1 MIHLRNPLRVNDH
14 WNRSSQMLI
23 WVILEPKITVPL
35 RETGRIAVNFT
46 SRIFPTP
53 MRESQAEV
61 EEQVRLNTVINFAS
75 KR

>member
-1 MIHLRNPLRVNDH
+1 MESN
-14 WNRSSQMLI
+14 
-23 WVILEPKITVPL
+23 LEPKVTAPL

-61 EEQVRLNTVINFAS
+61 EEQVGHINSSLDNVRLVRNVVY
-75 KR
+75 K